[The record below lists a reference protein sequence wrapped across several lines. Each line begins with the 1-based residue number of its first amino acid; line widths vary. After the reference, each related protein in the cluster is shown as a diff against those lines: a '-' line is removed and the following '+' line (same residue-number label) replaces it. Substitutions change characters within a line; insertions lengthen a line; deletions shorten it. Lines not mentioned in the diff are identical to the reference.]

1 MSTSAKKPRKKK
13 TGSSSGNGTVEINI
27 DPKKLIS
34 GNPMLV
40 ICFVIIALI
49 VGFFAA
55 RHYYKDDSPLSP
67 IVEEPTVDAMTVEE
81 IISPASDL
89 VTMKYSYTDVD
100 VYENSKKL
108 FGKKIPLTTDK
119 VIFSY
124 SGVISGGV
132 DLSQI
137 KYDID
142 NEAKTITV
150 TLPEPK
156 LMAHEMDESSFKF
169 YDAKNSIFTQTKL
182 EDYTALMD
190 KLKKE
195 KETRLRYD
203 KEFLPSVTENAQN
216 VLDDLFKIA
225 DATKDYT
232 IIYK

>member
-1 MSTSAKKPRKKK
+1 MSTSAKKPKKKK
-13 TGSSSGNGTVEINI
+13 TGSSGNSTVEINI

-55 RHYYKDDSPLSP
+55 RHYYKEDNPLAP
-67 IVEEPTVDAMTVEE
+67 IAEDATVDALTVEE
-81 IISPASDL
+81 IVTPASDL
-89 VTMKYSYTDVD
+89 VAMKYSYTDVD

-124 SGVISGGV
+124 SGVVSAGI

-137 KYDID
+137 QYDID

-150 TLPEPK
+150 TLPAPK
-156 LMAHEMDESSFKF
+156 IMAHEMDESSFKF

-203 KEFLPSVTENAQN
+203 KEFMPSVTENAQK
-216 VLDDLFKIA
+216 VLDDLFRVA
-225 DATKDYT
+225 DATKEYT